1 MQCAVAGAQD
11 TLEETHQAGWMQPA
25 RWFERWPKYT
35 MRWVEL
41 GCRVEGV
48 SDGENELGMSL
59 NEVWAKVDYVTDE
72 LRGGE

>member
-1 MQCAVAGAQD
+1 
-11 TLEETHQAGWMQPA
+11 MQPA